1 MLNVQDNPTFIAIA
15 PTMKK
20 ISTLLLLFSVVIA
33 AAQYPIG
40 HISVNFKDAS
50 RSGGFSISGG
60 TTFPSGGTGR
70 TIGTEI
76 YYPATTAGESTPLAN
91 GQFPVIVFGHGF
103 AMGWDSYTTFYD
115 SMARNGYII
124 ALART
129 EGSLI
134 PAPSHLDFGKD
145 LASIAAQMLNMNTTS
160 GNLFFGKLN
169 GREAIGGH
177 SMGGGATF
185 LADAYTNSNVKCYFT
200 FAAAETNPS
209 AVTAA
214 AAITK
219 PHLVLSGTYDCV
231 APPATNQTLMYN
243 ALASSCKT
251 QLNITKAYHCAFADN
266 NFNCGFGEGTCIT
279 AGGLS
284 STLQQQI
291 VRNYL
296 EPYLDYYLKGVCP
309 AWTKFQN
316 MVDTAT
322 ISAVTQSCT
331 NSVPQN
337 AAILGANYFC
347 NGSSTQLTASPSG
360 FQYTWTNNATTS
372 TINVSQAGSYGLA
385 VSDGVCSISANSV
398 TVQQKNQP
406 GAISTITYPDTICS
420 GISSLTFSVVNDT
433 SADNYV
439 WSFPTGWSVTQGAG
453 TSSLLVTSADSS
465 GAVTVFA
472 QNACGN
478 SDTASA
484 NVMALP
490 SNLGAAGAIT
500 GDTVVCAG
508 DTVIYLTAAINGAMT
523 YAWSYPADWG
533 LLSSNGA
540 ASVSLVAGA
549 TSGAVSVGGVNSCGV
564 GVPSSKNITV
574 NNVPA
579 NGAVSG
585 ADTICLGDG
594 SNISYQLN
602 PSPAAGN
609 IQWAIPAGWTLIS
622 GQGTTTINVSANGT
636 GGQINCSVSNGCGTT
651 NFTPAVLSV
660 IDTPVVSI
668 ANNGTTL
675 TASATGATGYQ
686 WYFNGTVLTG
696 ETNATLTP
704 TQSGTYYCVVN
715 TANNCAGSGSSAFV
729 YVSVDDLYLMPFY
742 FTNPASTQL
751 QIFAPQFL
759 NGAVTLYDL
768 QGNVVLDGKL
778 TGAQSGFDIGH
789 LSAGLYLLRTA
800 INGQTFSHRLSIQR

>member
-1 MLNVQDNPTFIAIA
+1 
-15 PTMKK
+15 MKK
-20 ISTLLLLFSVVIA
+20 LFTVVLLFSVFAA

-50 RSGGFSISGG
+50 RSGGYTISGG

-76 YYPATTAGESTPLAN
+76 YYPATSAGESTPVAN

-145 LASIAAQMLNMNTTS
+145 LANVAAQMITMNTTS

-219 PHLVLSGTYDCV
+219 PHLILSGTYDCV

-296 EPYLDYYLKGVCP
+296 GPYLDYYLKGVCP

-331 NSVPQN
+331 NTVPQSPN
-337 AAILGANYFC
+337 ILGANYFC
-347 NGSSTQLTASPSG
+347 SGSSTLLTAYPFG
-360 FQYTWTNNATTS
+360 FQYNWSNGASTS
-372 TINVSQAGSYGLA
+372 SINVSQAGNYS
-385 VSDGVCSISANSV
+385 VDISNGVCSLTANAV
-398 TVQQKNQP
+398 NVQQKDKPANLT
-406 GAISTITYPDTICS
+406 AFTHPDTVCS
-420 GISSLTFSVVNDT
+420 GISSLSFSVANDT
-433 SADNYV
+433 NVTSYV
-439 WSFPTGWSVTQGAG
+439 WNFSNGWAINQGTGSSQVSVTSGNSVGQVTVYAENSCG
-453 TSSLLVTSADSS
+453 TSDTLSATI
-465 GAVTVFA
+465 AV
-472 QNACGN
+472 
-478 SDTASA
+478 
-484 NVMALP
+484 LP
-490 SNLGAAGAIT
+490 SNLGAASAIT
-500 GDTVVCAG
+500 GDTVACAG
-508 DTVIYLTAAINGAMT
+508 DTLQFSTSAINGAT
-523 YAWSYPADWG
+523 SYQWSYPSGWSLISPQG
-533 LLSSNGA
+533 TL
-540 ASVSLVAGA
+540 SVSLVANAAG
-549 TSGAVSVGGVNSCGV
+549 GAVSVGGVNNCGV
-564 GVPSSKNITV
+564 GVTSSSAISINSAPTPGTI
-574 NNVPA
+574 
-579 NGAVSG
+579 SG
-585 ADTICLGDG
+585 TDTICQGVSGNTDF
-594 SNISYQLN
+594 QLN
-602 PSPAAGN
+602 PAPTDGN
-609 IQWAIPAGWTLIS
+609 IQWTLPNGWTTVS
-622 GQGTTTINVSANGT
+622 GQGTSALTVSNNGV
-636 GGQINCSVSNGCGTT
+636 GGQINCSVTNGCGTA
-651 NFTPAVLSV
+651 NFVAASLTVLDTPAV
-660 IDTPVVSI
+660 TI

-675 TASATGATGYQ
+675 TASAAGATGYQ

-715 TANNCAGSGSSAFV
+715 TAGNCSGSATSSFI
-729 YVSVDDLYLMPFY
+729 YISVDDIQLAPFY
-742 FTNPASTQL
+742 FTNPVSNELEIYTQD
-751 QIFAPQFL
+751 FL
-759 NGAVTLYDL
+759 SAKLAVYDL
-768 QGNVVLDGKL
+768 QGRLVMTNELK
-778 TGAQSGFDIGH
+778 AAKSGYDVTA
-789 LSAGLYLLRTA
+789 LSAGVYLLQLQLKD
-800 INGQTFSHRLSIQR
+800 QTFTRRITVQH

>member
-1 MLNVQDNPTFIAIA
+1 M
-15 PTMKK
+15 
-20 ISTLLLLFSVVIA
+20 IA

-76 YYPATTAGESTPLAN
+76 YYPATTAGESTPLAS

-129 EGSLI
+129 EGSLL

-185 LADAYTNSNVKCYFT
+185 LADAYTNSSVKCYFT

-214 AAITK
+214 ATITK

-296 EPYLDYYLKGVCP
+296 GPYLDYYLKGVCP

-331 NSVPQN
+331 NAVPQN
-337 AAILGANYFC
+337 PVILGANYFC
-347 NGSSTQLTASPSG
+347 PGNFTLLTAYPFG
-360 FQYTWTNNATTS
+360 FQYNWTTGASTS
-372 TINVSQAGSYGLA
+372 SINVSQAGTYGVN
-385 VSDGVCSISANSV
+385 VSDGVCSLAANAV
-398 TVQQKNQP
+398 IVQQKNAP
-406 GAISTITYPDTICS
+406 APISNITYPDTICS
-420 GISSLTFSVVNDT
+420 GISNLSFSVAND
-433 SADNYV
+433 SAADVYQWN
-439 WSFPTGWSVTQGAG
+439 FPAGWSITQGLG
-453 TSSLLVTSADSS
+453 TSSVVVTSGDSLANVS
-465 GAVTVFA
+465 VYAS
-472 QNACGN
+472 NACGN
-478 SDTASA
+478 SDTATA
-484 NVMALP
+484 IVTVLP
-490 SNLGAAGAIT
+490 SNLGAANPIVSDSAVCE
-500 GDTVVCAG
+500 GDTI
-508 DTVIYLTAAINGAMT
+508 TFSTTAINGAMS
-523 YAWSYPADWG
+523 YQWSYPTGWTA
-533 LLSSNGA
+533 LTAQNA
-540 ASVSLVAGA
+540 ATISFVAGN
-549 TSGAVSVGGVNSCGV
+549 TGGVVSVGGVNNCGV
-564 GVPSSKNITV
+564 GVPSNKSVTV
-574 NNVPA
+574 NQAPP
-579 NGAVSG
+579 SG
-585 ADTICLGDG
+585 VVTGTDTICQGQNG
-594 SNISYQLN
+594 SFSYQLN
-602 PSPAAGN
+602 PLPTGGS
-609 IQWAIPAGWTLIS
+609 IQWAVPAGWTLVS
-622 GQGTTTINVSANGT
+622 GQGTNSIDVNIT
-636 GGQINCSVSNGCGTT
+636 GAGLINCSVSNGCGTT
-651 NFTPAVLSV
+651 SFSPLSVAVL
-660 IDTPVVSI
+660 DTPVVSI
-668 ANNGTTL
+668 TDNGTSL
-675 TASATGATGYQ
+675 TASASGAVSYQ
-686 WYFNGTVLTG
+686 WYFNGAALNG
-696 ETNATLTP
+696 ETNATITP
-704 TQSGTYYCVVN
+704 TQTGTYYCEVI
-715 TANNCAGSGSSAFV
+715 TAENCAGSAFSDFV
-729 YVSVDDLYLMPFY
+729 YVSVDNMYLIPFY

-751 QIFAPQFL
+751 NIYTPQL
-759 NGAVTLYDL
+759 SNGIVTLYNL
-768 QGNVVLDGKL
+768 QGSLVLDGKL
-778 TGAQSGFDIGH
+778 SGVQSGFDISH
-789 LSAGLYLLRTA
+789 LSTGLYLLQTT
-800 INGQTFSHRLSIQR
+800 INGQIFSHRLSVQR

>member
-1 MLNVQDNPTFIAIA
+1 
-15 PTMKK
+15 MKK

-60 TTFPSGGTGR
+60 TTFPTGGTGR

-291 VRNYL
+291 VRKYL

-331 NSVPQN
+331 NTVPEN
-337 AAILGANYFC
+337 PIILGPKYFC
-347 NGSSTQLTASPSG
+347 SGSSTSLTAYPFG
-360 FQYTWTNNATTS
+360 FQYSWSNGAS
-372 TINVSQAGSYGLA
+372 SSSINVSQAGSYG
-385 VSDGVCSISANSV
+385 VDISNGVCSLSAAAVN
-398 TVQQKNQP
+398 VQQKDKP
-406 GAISTITYPDTICS
+406 APIAAFAHPDTVCS
-420 GISSLTFSVVNDT
+420 GISGISLSVANDT
-433 SADNYV
+433 TATSYV
-439 WSFPTGWSVTQGAG
+439 WNFSNGWVISQGAD
-453 TSSLLVTSADSS
+453 SNQVLVTSGTSV
-465 GAVTVFA
+465 GQVTVYA
-472 QNACGN
+472 ENACGT

-484 NVMALP
+484 TIAVLP
-490 SNLGAAGAIT
+490 SNLGAAAAIT
-500 GDTVVCAG
+500 GDTVACAG
-508 DTVIYLTAAINGAMT
+508 DTLQFSTTAISGAT
-523 YAWSYPADWG
+523 SYQWSYPSGWSLISPQGG
-533 LLSSNGA
+533 L
-540 ASVSLVAGA
+540 SVSLVANAANGI
-549 TSGAVSVGGVNSCGV
+549 VSVGGVNNCGV
-564 GVPSSKNITV
+564 GITSSNAITI
-574 NNVPA
+574 NSAPMP
-579 NGAVSG
+579 GTISG
-585 ADTICLGDG
+585 TDTICQGVNG
-594 SNISYQLN
+594 ITSFELN
-602 PSPAAGN
+602 PAPANAN
-609 IQWAIPAGWTLIS
+609 MQWSLPNGWSVVS
-622 GQGTTTINVSANGT
+622 GQGTGIITINNNGLT
-636 GGQINCSVSNGCGTT
+636 GQINCTVTNGCGNANYVAASITVVD
-651 NFTPAVLSV
+651 TPA
-660 IDTPVVSI
+660 VSI

-675 TASATGATGYQ
+675 TASATAATGYQ
-686 WYFNGTVLTG
+686 WYFNGTVLTD

-715 TANNCAGSGSSAFV
+715 TADNCSGTATSSFI
-729 YVSVDDLYLMPFY
+729 YISVDDIQLAPFY
-742 FTNPASTQL
+742 FTNPASNELEIYTQD
-751 QIFAPQFL
+751 FL
-759 NGAVTLYDL
+759 NSKLAVYDL
-768 QGNVVLDGKL
+768 QGKLVLTRELKATKSSFEVTD
-778 TGAQSGFDIGH
+778 
-789 LSAGLYLLRTA
+789 LSAGVYLLQLQLK
-800 INGQTFSHRLSIQR
+800 GQIFTRRIAVQH

>member
-1 MLNVQDNPTFIAIA
+1 
-15 PTMKK
+15 MKK
-20 ISTLLLLFSVVIA
+20 ISTLLFLFSVLIA

-76 YYPATTAGESTPLAN
+76 YYPATTAGESTPLAS

-129 EGSLI
+129 EGSLL

-331 NSVPQN
+331 NAVPQN
-337 AAILGANYFC
+337 PVILGANYFC
-347 NGSSTQLTASPSG
+347 PGSFTLLTAYPFG
-360 FQYTWTNNATTS
+360 FQYNWTNGASTS
-372 TINVSQAGSYGLA
+372 DITVSQAGTYGVN
-385 VSDGVCSISANSV
+385 VSDGVCSLAANTV
-398 TVQQKNQP
+398 NVQQKNAP
-406 GAISTITYPDTICS
+406 ASISNITYPDTMCS
-420 GISSLTFSVVNDT
+420 GISNLSFSVLNDT
-433 SADNYV
+433 TADSYT
-439 WSFPTGWSVTQGAG
+439 WSFPAGWVITQGAN
-453 TSSLLVTSADSS
+453 TSSVLVTSGDSI
-465 GAVTVFA
+465 GPVTVYA
-472 QNACGN
+472 QNTCGN
-478 SDTASA
+478 SDTATA
-484 NVMALP
+484 FAMVLP
-490 SNLGAAGAIT
+490 SNLGAAGPIT
-500 GDTVVCAG
+500 GDTVACAG
-508 DTVIYLTAAINGAMT
+508 DTLNYLTTVVSGAMS
-523 YAWSYPADWG
+523 YQWSYPAGWIA
-533 LLSSNGA
+533 LNASNGVFL
-540 ASVSLVAGA
+540 SVVAGN
-549 TSGAVSVGGVNSCGV
+549 TGGTVSVGGVNTCGV
-564 GVPSSKNITV
+564 GVPSSKSVTV
-574 NNVPA
+574 NQAPA
-579 NGAVSG
+579 SGAITG
-585 ADTICLGDG
+585 ADTICMGDG
-594 SNISYQLN
+594 GNISYQLN
-602 PSPAAGN
+602 PAPAGGA
-609 IQWAIPAGWTLIS
+609 IQWTIPSGWTLLS
-622 GQGTTTINVSANGT
+622 GQGTGSINVSSNGT
-636 GGQINCSVSNGCGTT
+636 GGQINCSVSNGCGAT
-651 NFTPAVLSV
+651 NFTSATLNV

-668 ANNGTTL
+668 TDNGTGL
-675 TASATGATGYQ
+675 TASAPGAVNYQ
-686 WYFNGTVLTG
+686 WYFNGSALSG
-696 ETNATLTP
+696 ETSAAITP
-704 TQSGTYYCVVN
+704 TQTGTYYCVVN
-715 TANNCAGSGSSAFV
+715 TADNCSGTGSSNFT
-729 YVSVDDLYLMPFY
+729 YVSVDDVQLASFY
-742 FTNPASTQL
+742 FTNPASNQL
-751 QIFAPQFL
+751 EIGTTDFADGRFAIF
-759 NGAVTLYDL
+759 DL
-768 QGNVVLDGKL
+768 QGRLVMENKL
-778 TGAQSGFDIGH
+778 TAAKSSYDINALGAGV
-789 LSAGLYLLRTA
+789 YLLRVELK
-800 INGQTFSHRLSIQR
+800 GQTFTRRLNVQH